1 MNEFEINIKA
11 KRYCSINELDEAD
24 RRLLEAANMATKTS
38 YAPYSRFNVGS
49 AVLLE
54 NGEIITGSNQ
64 ENNAYPS
71 GLCAERVAV
80 FYANAKYPN
89 VAIKAIAISSAVDN
103 KINDSEVYPCGSC
116 RQVLV
121 ESENRQDTKIKL
133 IMGGA
138 KSIIVIDSVS
148 LMLPFTF
155 DLDKM
160 LDSKES

>member
-1 MNEFEINIKA
+1 MKEFEIKIKA
-11 KRYCSINELDEAD
+11 KRYNSIAELDELEC
-24 RRLLEAANMATKTS
+24 RLLEAANEATKTS
-38 YAPYSRFNVGS
+38 YAPYSKFNVGA

-89 VAIKAIAISSAVDN
+89 VAIKAMAVSSAVN
-103 KINDSEVYPCGSC
+103 GILNDSEVYPCGAC

-121 ESENRQDTKIKL
+121 ESENRQQTKIKL

-138 KSIIVIDSVS
+138 KSIIVVDSVS

-160 LDSKES
+160 MQ

>member
-1 MNEFEINIKA
+1 MKEFEIKIKA
-11 KRYCSINELDEAD
+11 KRYNSISELDEQE
-24 RRLLEAANMATKTS
+24 RRLLEAANEATKTS
-38 YAPYSRFNVGS
+38 YAPYSNFNVGA

-71 GLCAERVAV
+71 GLCAERVAM

-89 VAIKAIAISSAVDN
+89 VAIKAMAVSSAVN
-103 KINDSEVYPCGSC
+103 NVINDNEVYPCGAC

-121 ESENRQDTKIKL
+121 ESENRQPVKIKL

-138 KSIIVIDSVS
+138 KSVIVIDSVS
-148 LMLPFTF
+148 LTLPFAF
-155 DLDKM
+155 DLEKM
-160 LDSKES
+160 LQ

>member
-11 KRYCSINELDEAD
+11 KRYNSIIELDDDE
-24 RRLLEAANMATKTS
+24 RRVLEAANEATKTS
-38 YAPYSRFNVGS
+38 YAPYSKFNVGA

-54 NGEIITGSNQ
+54 NGEIIAGSNQ

-89 VAIKAIAISSAVDN
+89 VAIKVMAVSSAVN
-103 KINDSEVYPCGSC
+103 NILNDSEVYPCGSC

-121 ESENRQDTKIKL
+121 ESENRQPTKIKL

-138 KSIIVIDSVS
+138 KSVIVVDSVS
-148 LMLPFTF
+148 LMMPFTF

-160 LDSKES
+160 MQ

>member
-11 KRYCSINELDEAD
+11 KHYGSISELDETE
-24 RRLLEAANMATKTS
+24 RRLLEAANEATKAS
-38 YAPYSRFNVGS
+38 YAPYSKFNVGS

-103 KINDSEVYPCGSC
+103 KINDSTVYPCGAC

-121 ESENRQDTKIKL
+121 ESENRQNVKIKL
-133 IMGGA
+133 IMGSA
-138 KSIIVIDSVS
+138 KSVIVVDSVS

-160 LDSKES
+160 MKP

>member
-11 KRYCSINELDEAD
+11 KRYNSIIELDDDE
-24 RRLLEAANMATKTS
+24 RRVLEAANEATKTS
-38 YAPYSRFNVGS
+38 YAPYSKFNVGA

-54 NGEIITGSNQ
+54 NGEIIAGSNQ

-89 VAIKAIAISSAVDN
+89 VPIKVMAISSAVN
-103 KINDSEVYPCGSC
+103 NILNDSEVYPCGSC

-121 ESENRQDTKIKL
+121 ESENRQPTKIKL

-138 KSIIVIDSVS
+138 KSVIVVDSVS
-148 LMLPFTF
+148 LMMPFTF

-160 LDSKES
+160 MQ

>member
-11 KRYCSINELDEAD
+11 KRYNSIIELDDDE
-24 RRLLEAANMATKTS
+24 RRVLEAANEATKTS
-38 YAPYSRFNVGS
+38 YAPYSKFNVGA

-54 NGEIITGSNQ
+54 NGEIIAGSNQ

-89 VAIKAIAISSAVDN
+89 VPIKVMAVSSAVN
-103 KINDSEVYPCGSC
+103 NILNDSEVYPCGSC

-121 ESENRQDTKIKL
+121 ESENRQPTKIKL

-138 KSIIVIDSVS
+138 KSVIVVDSVS
-148 LMLPFTF
+148 LMMPFTF

-160 LDSKES
+160 MQ

>member
-11 KRYCSINELDEAD
+11 KHYSSITELDETE
-24 RRLLEAANMATKTS
+24 RHLLEAANEATRTS
-38 YAPYSRFNVGS
+38 YAPYSKFNVGS
-49 AVLLE
+49 AILLE

-71 GLCAERVAV
+71 GLCAERVAI

-89 VAIKAIAISSAVDN
+89 VAIKAIAISSAVEN
-103 KINDSEVYPCGSC
+103 KINDSAVYPCGAC

-121 ESENRQDTKIKL
+121 ESESRQDTKIKL
-133 IMGGA
+133 IMGSA

-148 LMLPFTF
+148 FMLPFTF

-160 LDSKES
+160 MKL

>member
-11 KRYCSINELDEAD
+11 KRYNSINEMNEAD
-24 RRLLEAANMATKTS
+24 RLLLEAANKATKTS
-38 YAPYSRFNVGS
+38 YAPYSKFNVGA

-89 VAIKAIAISSAVDN
+89 VAIKAIAVSSAVDN
-103 KINDSEVYPCGSC
+103 KINDKEVYPCGSC

-121 ESENRQDTKIKL
+121 ESENRQKTKIKL
-133 IMGGA
+133 IMGGS
-138 KSIIVIDSVS
+138 KSIIAIDSVR

-155 DLDKM
+155 DLAEF
-160 LDSKES
+160 SR

>member
-1 MNEFEINIKA
+1 MKEFEINIKA
-11 KRYCSINELDEAD
+11 KRYNSITELDETE
-24 RRLLEAANMATKTS
+24 RKLLEAANKATATS
-38 YAPYSRFNVGS
+38 YAPYSKFNVGS

-71 GLCAERVAV
+71 GLCAERVAI
-80 FYANAKYPN
+80 FFANAKYPD

-103 KINDSEVYPCGSC
+103 KINDAEVYPCGAC
-116 RQVLV
+116 RQVMV
-121 ESENRQDTKIKL
+121 ESENRQNTKIKL
-133 IMGGA
+133 IMGGV
-138 KSIIVIDSVS
+138 KSIIVIESVS

-160 LDSKES
+160 MNM

>member
-1 MNEFEINIKA
+1 MNEFEIIIKA
-11 KRYCSINELDEAD
+11 RRYSSIDELDATE
-24 RRLLEAANMATKTS
+24 RLLLEAANESIKTS
-38 YAPYSRFNVGS
+38 YAPYSKFNVGS

-54 NGEIITGSNQ
+54 NGEIIQGSNQ

-80 FYANAKYPN
+80 FYANARYPG
-89 VAIKAIAISSAVDN
+89 VAIKAIAISSAVEN
-103 KINDSEVYPCGSC
+103 KINDAEVYPCGSC

-121 ESENRQDTKIKL
+121 ESENRQNTKIKL

-138 KSIIVIDSVS
+138 KSIVVVNSVS

-155 DLDKM
+155 NLDRM
-160 LDSKES
+160 MQL

>member
-11 KRYCSINELDEAD
+11 KRYNSINEMDETE
-24 RRLLEAANMATKTS
+24 RRLLEAANNATKTS
-38 YAPYSRFNVGS
+38 YAPYSKFNVGA

-89 VAIKAIAISSAVDN
+89 VAIKAIAVSSAVDN
-103 KINDSEVYPCGSC
+103 KINDKEVYPCGSC

-121 ESENRQDTKIKL
+121 ESENRQKTKIKL

-138 KSIIVIDSVS
+138 KSIIAIESVS

-155 DLDKM
+155 DLEEF
-160 LDSKES
+160 SR

>member
-1 MNEFEINIKA
+1 MKEFEINIKA
-11 KRYCSINELDEAD
+11 KRYNSIAELDEQE
-24 RRLLEAANMATKTS
+24 RCVLEAANEATRTS
-38 YAPYSRFNVGS
+38 YAPYSKFNVGA

-89 VAIKAIAISSAVDN
+89 VAIKAIAVSSAVNNILNDN
-103 KINDSEVYPCGSC
+103 EVYPCGAC

-121 ESENRQDTKIKL
+121 ESENRQSIKIKL
-133 IMGGA
+133 IMGGV
-138 KSIIVIDSVS
+138 KSIVVVDSVS
-148 LMLPFTF
+148 LMLPFVF
-155 DLDKM
+155 NLDEM
-160 LDSKES
+160 MQ

>member
-11 KRYCSINELDEAD
+11 KHYNSVDELNKTE
-24 RRLLEAANMATKTS
+24 RLLLEAANEATKTS
-38 YAPYSRFNVGS
+38 YAPYSKFNVGA

-80 FYANAKYPN
+80 FFANAKYPN
-89 VAIKAIAISSAVDN
+89 VAIKAIAISSSVDN
-103 KINDSEVYPCGSC
+103 KINDDEIYPCGSC

-121 ESENRQDTKIKL
+121 ESENRQGTEIKL

-138 KSIIVIDSVS
+138 KSIVVIDSVS

-155 DLDKM
+155 NLDKM
-160 LDSKES
+160 MQG

>member
-11 KRYCSINELDEAD
+11 KHYHSIDELDETE
-24 RRLLEAANMATKTS
+24 RLLLEAAHEATKTS
-38 YAPYSRFNVGS
+38 YAPYSKFNVGS

-54 NGEIITGSNQ
+54 NGEIIAGSNQ

-80 FYANAKYPN
+80 FYANAKYPD
-89 VAIKAIAISSAVDN
+89 VAIKAIAISSAVDG
-103 KINDSEVYPCGSC
+103 KINEDEVYPCGSC

-121 ESENRQDTKIKL
+121 ESENRQSTKIKL
-133 IMGGA
+133 IMGGI

-155 DLDKM
+155 DLNKM
-160 LDSKES
+160 MKL

>member
-11 KRYCSINELDEAD
+11 KRYNSIGELDEQE
-24 RRLLEAANMATKTS
+24 RRLLEAANDATRTS
-38 YAPYSRFNVGS
+38 YAPYSKFNVGA

-54 NGEIITGSNQ
+54 NGEIIAGSNQ
-64 ENNAYPS
+64 ENAAYPS

-89 VAIKAIAISSAVDN
+89 VAIKAIAVSSAVN
-103 KINDSEVYPCGSC
+103 NTLNDKEVYPCGAC

-121 ESENRQDTKIKL
+121 ESENRQPAKIKF
-133 IMGGA
+133 IMGGV
-138 KSIIVIDSVS
+138 KSIIVLDSVS

-155 DLDKM
+155 DLDEM
-160 LDSKES
+160 MR

>member
-1 MNEFEINIKA
+1 MNEFEIKIKA
-11 KRYCSINELDEAD
+11 KRYNSISELDEAD
-24 RRLLEAANMATKTS
+24 RHLLVAANNATKTS
-38 YAPYSRFNVGS
+38 YAPYSKFNVGA

-80 FYANAKYPN
+80 FYANAKYPD
-89 VAIKAIAISSAVDN
+89 VAIKAIAVSSAIDN
-103 KINDSEVYPCGSC
+103 KINDNEVYPCGSC

-133 IMGGA
+133 IMGGE
-138 KSIIVIDSVS
+138 KSIIVIASVS
-148 LMLPFTF
+148 LLLPFTF

-160 LDSKES
+160 QQ

>member
-11 KRYCSINELDEAD
+11 KRYNSINEMNEAD
-24 RRLLEAANMATKTS
+24 RLLLEAANKATKTS
-38 YAPYSRFNVGS
+38 YAPYSKFNVGA

-89 VAIKAIAISSAVDN
+89 VAIKAIAVSSAVDN
-103 KINDSEVYPCGSC
+103 KINDKEVYPCGSC

-121 ESENRQDTKIKL
+121 ESENRQKTKIKL
-133 IMGGA
+133 IMGGS
-138 KSIIVIDSVS
+138 KSIIAIDSVR

-155 DLDKM
+155 DLDEF
-160 LDSKES
+160 SR

>member
-11 KRYCSINELDEAD
+11 RRYNSIVELDETE
-24 RRLLEAANMATKTS
+24 RRLLEVANEATKTS
-38 YAPYSRFNVGS
+38 YAPYSKFNVGS

-89 VAIKAIAISSAVDN
+89 IAIKAIAISSAVNN
-103 KINDSEVYPCGSC
+103 KINDIEVYPCGSC

-121 ESENRQDTKIKL
+121 ESENRQNTKIKL
-133 IMGGA
+133 IMGGV
-138 KSIIVIDSVS
+138 KSIIVVDSVS

-160 LDSKES
+160 MSL